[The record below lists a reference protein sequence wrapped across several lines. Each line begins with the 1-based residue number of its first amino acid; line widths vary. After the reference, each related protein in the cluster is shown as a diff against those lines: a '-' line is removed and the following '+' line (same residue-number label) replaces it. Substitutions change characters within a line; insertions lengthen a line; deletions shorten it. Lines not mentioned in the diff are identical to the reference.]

1 MIFITREITQTN
13 TQITVPL
20 KSDISHNFLSFVH
33 FNFVRIEI
41 QEIHTAAVESVSI
54 PLAALE
60 FKRLA
65 VVKHPVK
72 LVSPFIIADIQNTHK
87 LWEAATNFS
96 EFFDVLSAR
105 QVD

>member
-1 MIFITREITQTN
+1 MR
-13 TQITVPL
+13 
-20 KSDISHNFLSFVH
+20 

-87 LWEAATNFS
+87 LWESVTNVSGFC
-96 EFFDVLSAR
+96 DVLSAR